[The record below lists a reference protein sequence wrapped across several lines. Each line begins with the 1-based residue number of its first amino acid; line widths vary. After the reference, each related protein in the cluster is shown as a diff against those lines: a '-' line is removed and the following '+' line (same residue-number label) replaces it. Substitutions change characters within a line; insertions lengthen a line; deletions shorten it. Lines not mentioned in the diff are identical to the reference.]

1 MKSSHFTCDRG
12 SKEEAESLTIP
23 SPIKGEFN
31 VNGAQKGLKALSK
44 GSLKDMML
52 KNIKSGVQIQ
62 IKINKEVEEQKEQDE
77 KDFIESIQKRL

>member
-1 MKSSHFTCDRG
+1 
-12 SKEEAESLTIP
+12 
-23 SPIKGEFN
+23 
-31 VNGAQKGLKALSK
+31 
-44 GSLKDMML
+44 MML